1 MFMSCYADILAF
13 VCCLKI
19 DLKVGTKM
27 LQSILFNLGNLV
39 GLYGRAILEIL
50 KNLK

>member
-1 MFMSCYADILAF
+1 MGLKGGDI
-13 VCCLKI
+13 
-19 DLKVGTKM
+19 M
-27 LQSILFNLGNLV
+27 LESILFNLGNLV

>member
-1 MFMSCYADILAF
+1 MG
-13 VCCLKI
+13 
-19 DLKVGTKM
+19 LKVVKQM
-27 LQSILFNLGNLV
+27 LESILFNLGNLV